1 MAVDAASTLVALNK
15 ELESRGGLS
24 THRAG
29 SVIRTRFC
37 ILNSK
42 PGGIDVATTGKQLFT
57 TLESNG
63 TLTVAIEDVT
73 FPDPTGNQVLVK
85 MEAAPINPSD
95 LAILTGAA
103 DLENAEYSPGKYVA
117 TMPEPFNTGSKARH
131 GLKLPAGNEGAG
143 TVVATGDGD
152 RAKALM
158 GQRVACVPG
167 NAYSQYCIADAAM
180 CLPLGDYSAEDGA
193 SGFVNPMTAL
203 GFVENAKMDGQNAIL
218 HTVGA
223 SNLGQ
228 MLTRICNEDGIG
240 LVNIVR
246 KEDQVALLERLG
258 ASHIVNSSEDNFMH
272 QLRSAID
279 DTEAFYGFDPIGGG
293 KSVDSVFKA
302 MEQVAVNK
310 MTEYSRYGSNQQKR
324 MFIYGRLDTGPT
336 ILSPSYGFGWTL
348 SGWLLFPFI
357 QSVGVEAV
365 GRMRKRVLENLT
377 TTFASQYKKRVDL
390 EEMLTKE
397 AVTDY
402 RAMRTGEKYLVMP
415 WK

>member
-1 MAVDAASTLVALNK
+1 MS
-15 ELESRGGLS
+15 
-24 THRAG
+24 
-29 SVIRTRFC
+29 
-37 ILNSK
+37 
-42 PGGIDVATTGKQLFT
+42 TTGKQLFT

-63 TLTVAIEDVT
+63 RLTVAIEDVT

-117 TMPEPFNTGSKARH
+117 TMPEPFNAGSKARH
-131 GLKLPAGNEGAG
+131 EIKLPAGNEGAG

-152 RAKALM
+152 MAKSLM

-167 NAYSQYCIADAAM
+167 NAYSQYCIADAKM
-180 CLPLGDYSAEDGA
+180 CLPLGDYSSEDGA
-193 SGFVNPMTAL
+193 SAFVNPMTAL
-203 GFVENAKMDGQNAIL
+203 GFVETAKMDGQNSIL

-240 LVNIVR
+240 LVNLVR
-246 KEDQVALLERLG
+246 KEEQAKLLQELG
-258 ASHIVNSSEDNFMH
+258 TTHVVNTAADTFMSD
-272 QLRSAID
+272 LRSAID
-279 DTEAFYGFDPIGGG
+279 DTDAFYGFDPIGGG
-293 KSVDSVFKA
+293 KSVDTVFKA
-302 MEQVAVNK
+302 MEQVAVKK
-310 MTEYSRYGSNQQKR
+310 MTEYSRYGSNTQKR
-324 MFIYGRLDTGPT
+324 MFIYGRLDVGPT
-336 ILSPSYGFGWTL
+336 LLSPSYGFGWTL
-348 SGWLLFPFI
+348 SGWLLFPFM
-357 QSVGVEAV
+357 QSVGMETV
-365 GRMRKRVLENLT
+365 GRMRKRVLKNLT
-377 TTFASQYKKRVDL
+377 TTFASHYKKRVSL

-402 RAMRTGEKYLVMP
+402 RAMKTGEKYLVMP